1 MHAWKNAINQAFLSS
16 YCRLYFHLS
25 LNFFFIPG
33 MASSSPYPSW
43 KSAPSSLEGRD
54 RKKWWNKV
62 FLHSWRRRSRQR
74 KRKKSTTAQPPFTPR
89 TQEEQLRVDRG
100 EPIPNFSPFSNQLN
114 LPNFSPTNLGNH
126 LQPQAPS
133 SAQDTTPLPTF
144 DPGPASY
151 KPTRPLLSNVFPM
164 YNTVQ
169 LAPQKPLEE
178 QQRTLLEDQQRHST
192 AATAVE
198 QQTQSTEINERS
210 LDRRQRR
217 VGAVR
222 ALPVPNVVPKRG
234 LQRRSTE
241 PLVRPARYQNLKPPL
256 PVNSIP
262 LAPHPGPRPHIYS
275 YPTDDMLLTNEFTRL
290 KSIQEEQ
297 SDSEIKGFDEFM
309 LY

>member
-1 MHAWKNAINQAFLSS
+1 MHARKNAIDQAFLSS
-16 YCRLYFHLS
+16 YCRLHFDLS
-25 LNFFFIPG
+25 LNFSLIPE

-74 KRKKSTTAQPPFTPR
+74 KRKKSTTPQPPFTPR
-89 TQEEQLRVDRG
+89 SQEEQFRG

-114 LPNFSPTNLGNH
+114 LPNLSPTNLGNH

-133 SAQDTTPLPTF
+133 SAQDTTTPTF
-144 DPGPASY
+144 DPGPASSY

-169 LAPQKPLEE
+169 LAAQKPLEE
-178 QQRTLLEDQQRHST
+178 QQRTLLEDRRRHST
-192 AATAVE
+192 GTTGVDQSA
-198 QQTQSTEINERS
+198 TQSTEINERS

-222 ALPVPNVVPKRG
+222 ALPVPNVLPKRG

-241 PLVRPARYQNLKPPL
+241 PLVRPARYQNLKPPH
-256 PVNSIP
+256 PVNSAP
-262 LAPHPGPRPHIYS
+262 LAPHPGPRLHNYS
-275 YPTDDMLLTNEFTRL
+275 YPTDDTLLTNEFTRL

-297 SDSEIKGFDEFM
+297 SDSEMKGFDEFM
-309 LY
+309 MY

>member
-1 MHAWKNAINQAFLSS
+1 MHVRKNAINQAFLSS

-25 LNFFFIPG
+25 LNFSLIPE

-54 RKKWWNKV
+54 HKKWWNKV

-74 KRKKSTTAQPPFTPR
+74 KRKKSTTPQPPFTPR
-89 TQEEQLRVDRG
+89 TQEEQFRVDRG

-133 SAQDTTPLPTF
+133 SAQDTTPPTF
-144 DPGPASY
+144 DPGPASSY

-169 LAPQKPLEE
+169 LAAQKPLEE
-178 QQRTLLEDQQRHST
+178 QQRTLLEDRRRHST
-192 AATAVE
+192 GTNSVDQSA
-198 QQTQSTEINERS
+198 TQSTEINERS

-222 ALPVPNVVPKRG
+222 ALPVPNIVPKRG

-241 PLVRPARYQNLKPPL
+241 PLVRPARYQNLKPPH
-256 PVNSIP
+256 PVNSAP
-262 LAPHPGPRPHIYS
+262 LTPHPGPRLH
-275 YPTDDMLLTNEFTRL
+275 YPTDDTLLTNEFTKL

-309 LY
+309 MY